1 MNVRFCSTG
10 VEEVLADYFECRTIL
25 LEALAKGDGRIN
37 EALLVAG
44 LVRGNYQLWRTDSA
58 AGVTQID
65 TNHNSKTLFIFLAA
79 GDLQEI
85 EHVAGPVVEDWARCQ
100 GCTSIVLSGR
110 RGWEREL
117 RTLGYSYSTTNL
129 IKRL

>member
-1 MNVRFCSTG
+1 MNVKFCSSD
-10 VEEVLADYFECRTIL
+10 LATIVTEYTHCRAWL
-25 LEALAKGDGRIN
+25 LAALAHGDGRIR
-37 EALLVAG
+37 EDTLLRG
-44 LVRGNYQLWRTDSA
+44 LLKGDYQLWRTANA

-65 TNHNSKTLFIFLAA
+65 ANEHTRTLFIFLAG
-79 GDLQEI
+79 GDLREI
-85 EHVAGPVVEDWARCQ
+85 EHVAGPVVEDWARSQ

-117 RTLGYSYSTTNL
+117 RTLGYAYSTTNL